1 MDKGLYIAMTAAK
14 QSMWSQAIHSNNLAN
29 ASTNGFKADFAQFRS
44 QPVYGGDGLPTRV
57 YAMTE
62 NPATDMSPG
71 SMMQT
76 GRDMDM
82 AVEGDG
88 FLAVQ
93 GLNGKEGYTRSG
105 AFYVD
110 ESGMLKVGNGLPVL
124 GNGGPISI
132 PANQKMEIGVD
143 GTVSVVVPGSTG
155 NVMAVVDRIKLV
167 KPDLKTLVKS
177 DDGLLRV
184 KDGSTPEPDPSV
196 RVASGFLESSNVNA
210 VSEFTSVLALA
221 RGYELNVKM
230 MKTMEKADES
240 STRLLQ
246 VT

>member
-1 MDKGLYIAMTAAK
+1 MDKGLYIAMSAAK

-29 ASTNGFKADFAQFRS
+29 ANTNGFRADLAQFRS
-44 QPVYGGDGLPTRV
+44 QPVFGGDGLPTRV

-62 NPATDMSPG
+62 NPGTDMSPG

-82 AVEGDG
+82 AVEGEG

-110 ESGMLKVGNGLPVL
+110 ESGLLKVGNGLPVL

-132 PANQKMEIGVD
+132 PQNQKLEIGVD
-143 GTVSVVVPGSTG
+143 GTVSVVVAGSDA
-155 NVMAVVDRIKLV
+155 NVSAVVDRIKLV
-167 KPDLKTLVKS
+167 KPDLKQLIKS
-177 DDGLLRV
+177 DDGLLRL
-184 KDGSTPEPDPSV
+184 KNGSPAEADPSI

-221 RGYELNVKM
+221 RQYELNVKM
-230 MKTMEKADES
+230 MHTMEKADES
-240 STRLLQ
+240 SQRLMQ